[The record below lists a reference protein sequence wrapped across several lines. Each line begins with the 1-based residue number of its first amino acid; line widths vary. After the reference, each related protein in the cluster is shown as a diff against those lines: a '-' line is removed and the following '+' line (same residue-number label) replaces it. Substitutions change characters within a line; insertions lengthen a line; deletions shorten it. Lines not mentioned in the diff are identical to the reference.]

1 MATSCNKYH
10 KKKKK
15 KKQQFWNL
23 MHIILFKVFCSS
35 FSANA
40 DCTFDWPIIKLNNLT
55 NSVCFRVRSLT
66 KKTKKWNM
74 ESTLE
79 VHSRKYSAWGM
90 KTIWKYSLR
99 LLMPKWTDGIVLL
112 VHIHTLLLLTFYIAT
127 DNTYFLLFGF
137 TIIVII
143 FRN

>member
-1 MATSCNKYH
+1 MKNTKW

-15 KKQQFWNL
+15 KKSKKFWNL
-23 MHIILFKVFCSS
+23 MHIILFKVLCSS
-35 FSANA
+35 FSADA

-66 KKTKKWNM
+66 KKWNM

-79 VHSRKYSAWGM
+79 VHSKNCNAWGM

-127 DNTYFLLFGF
+127 DNTYFLLFRF
-137 TIIVII
+137 TIIIII
-143 FRN
+143 FCN